1 MKKRRILAV
10 VLAMIM
16 AFGLAACGGGNKPAE
31 TDVAEPETKET
42 TEEETKKDETKENET
57 KEDETKEDEAETKEA
72 EPEEPQAKIPENATE
87 FLLTNPKIQAQ
98 AKFYLPNEAKEWEIQ
113 CLNKKDPVNVPQR
126 YVYKSENA
134 EGTSLMMDIRL
145 TATGTEKL
153 AEMLADEDTEKIQV
167 QNYPASLE
175 TKDFSWNYTIDLG
188 PFTEGLNLYV
198 SVSFETGG
206 EEYAS
211 IKELVDTRDMF
222 LETLTVTTDYE
233 GKEDRSGRKY
243 QGSGMCSLPDTIEY
257 HGETVEIIQVP
268 QDFQVYSL
276 KAEVY
281 DSDPIPTRVVA
292 TINNTI
298 SNAYLEAE
306 GYEECTIAGYS
317 GIMKQTLFFGYVSSY
332 LRLKITESTNYDVYA
347 TTYVDD
353 SVLTDTVEM
362 AAAANTMK
370 NDPDTYYQK
379 SLDLLETL
387 LNEAQFR
394 EPVDSWFE

>member
-1 MKKRRILAV
+1 MKNRRILTV
-10 VLAMIM
+10 VLAVIM
-16 AFGLAACGGGNKPAE
+16 AFGLVACGGGNKPAE
-31 TDVAEPETKET
+31 TDATEPETKET
-42 TEEETKKDETKENET
+42 TEEETKVNEPKEE
-57 KEDETKEDEAETKEA
+57 EAEEA
-72 EPEEPQAKIPENATE
+72 EPEEPQSRIPENATE

-126 YVYKSENA
+126 YVYKSENTD
-134 EGTSLMMDIRL
+134 GDVLMMDIRL
-145 TATGTEKL
+145 TATGTENL

-175 TKDFSWNYTIDLG
+175 TTDTSWNYTIDLG
-188 PFTEGLNLYV
+188 SFTEGLNLYV
-198 SVSFETGG
+198 SVYFETGD

-211 IKELVDTRDMF
+211 IKELADTRDMF

-243 QGSGMCSLPDTIEY
+243 QGVGMCSLPDTIEY

-317 GIMKQTLFFGYVSSY
+317 GIMKQTLFYGYVSSY

-353 SVLTDTVEM
+353 SVLTDPGEL

-379 SLDLLETL
+379 SLELLEAMLTAA
-387 LNEAQFR
+387 EFR

>member
-1 MKKRRILAV
+1 MGKRRILTV
-10 VLAMIM
+10 VLAMIV

-31 TDVAEPETKET
+31 NDAANPET
-42 TEEETKKDETKENET
+42 TEITEEP
-57 KEDETKEDEAETKEA
+57 KEDESKEGEVEAKETET
-72 EPEEPQAKIPENATE
+72 EEPQPKIPENATE

-113 CLNKKDPVNVPQR
+113 GLNKKDPVNVSQR

-134 EGTSLMMDIRL
+134 DGTSLRMDIRL
-145 TATGTEKL
+145 TATGTENL
-153 AEMLADEDTEKIQV
+153 AGMLADEDTEKIQV

-175 TKDFSWNYTIDLG
+175 TTDTSWNYTIDLG
-188 PFTEGLNLYV
+188 TFTEGLNLYV
-198 SVSFETGG
+198 SVYFEGG
-206 EEYAS
+206 DEEYAS
-211 IKELVDTRDMF
+211 IKELADTRDMF

-317 GIMKQTLFFGYVSSY
+317 GIMKQTVFYGYVSSY
-332 LRLKITESTNYDVYA
+332 LRLKINEGTNYDVYA

-353 SVLTDTVEM
+353 SVLTDTVEL

>member
-1 MKKRRILAV
+1 MRKRRILTV
-10 VLAMIM
+10 VLAMIV

-31 TDVAEPETKET
+31 TDAANPET
-42 TEEETKKDETKENET
+42 TEITEET
-57 KEDETKEDEAETKEA
+57 KEDESKEGEVEAKETET
-72 EPEEPQAKIPENATE
+72 ETEEPQPKIPENATE

-134 EGTSLMMDIRL
+134 DGTSLMMDIRL

-317 GIMKQTLFFGYVSSY
+317 GIMKQTVFYGYVSSY
-332 LRLKITESTNYDVYA
+332 LRLKINESTNYDVYA

>member
-1 MKKRRILAV
+1 MGKRRILTV
-10 VLAMIM
+10 VLAMIV
-16 AFGLAACGGGNKPAE
+16 AFGLVACGGGNKPAE
-31 TDVAEPETKET
+31 TDAANPET
-42 TEEETKKDETKENET
+42 TEITEET
-57 KEDETKEDEAETKEA
+57 KEDESKEGEVEAKETET
-72 EPEEPQAKIPENATE
+72 EEPQPKIPENATE

-134 EGTSLMMDIRL
+134 AGDVLMMDIRL
-145 TATGTEKL
+145 TATGTENL
-153 AEMLADEDTEKIQV
+153 AGMLADEDTEKIQV

-175 TKDFSWNYTIDLG
+175 TTNTSWNYTIDLG
-188 PFTEGLNLYV
+188 SFTEGLNLYV
-198 SVSFETGG
+198 SVYFEGG
-206 EEYAS
+206 DEEYAS
-211 IKELVDTRDMF
+211 IKELADTRDMF

-257 HGETVEIIQVP
+257 HGETIEIIQVP

-317 GIMKQTLFFGYVSSY
+317 GIMKQTMFYGYVSSY
-332 LRLKITESTNYDVYA
+332 LRLKINDGTNYDVYA

-353 SVLTDTVEM
+353 SVLTDTVEL
-362 AAAANTMK
+362 AAATNTMK

>member
-1 MKKRRILAV
+1 MKNRRILTV
-10 VLAMIM
+10 VLAVIM
-16 AFGLAACGGGNKPAE
+16 AFGLVACGGGNKPAE
-31 TDVAEPETKET
+31 TDATEPETKET
-42 TEEETKKDETKENET
+42 TEEETKVNEPKEE
-57 KEDETKEDEAETKEA
+57 EAEEA
-72 EPEEPQAKIPENATE
+72 EPEEPQSRIPENATE

-126 YVYKSENA
+126 YVYKSENTD
-134 EGTSLMMDIRL
+134 GDVLMMDIRL
-145 TATGTEKL
+145 TATGTENL

-175 TKDFSWNYTIDLG
+175 TTDTSWNYTIDLG
-188 PFTEGLNLYV
+188 SFTEGLNLYV
-198 SVSFETGG
+198 SVYFETGD

-211 IKELVDTRDMF
+211 IKELADTRDMF

-243 QGSGMCSLPDTIEY
+243 QGVGMCSLPDTIEY

-317 GIMKQTLFFGYVSSY
+317 GIMKQTSSYGYVSSY

-353 SVLTDTVEM
+353 SVLTDPVEL

-379 SLDLLETL
+379 SLELLEAMLTAA
-387 LNEAQFR
+387 EFR

>member
-1 MKKRRILAV
+1 MKNRRILTV
-10 VLAMIM
+10 VLAVIM
-16 AFGLAACGGGNKPAE
+16 AFGLVACGGGNKPAE
-31 TDVAEPETKET
+31 TDATEPETKET
-42 TEEETKKDETKENET
+42 TEEETKVNEPKEE
-57 KEDETKEDEAETKEA
+57 EAEEA
-72 EPEEPQAKIPENATE
+72 EPEEPQSRIPENATE

-126 YVYKSENA
+126 YVYKSENTD
-134 EGTSLMMDIRL
+134 GDVLMMDIRL
-145 TATGTEKL
+145 TATGTENL

-175 TKDFSWNYTIDLG
+175 ITDTSWNYTIDLG
-188 PFTEGLNLYV
+188 SFTEGLNLYV
-198 SVSFETGG
+198 SVYFETGD

-211 IKELVDTRDMF
+211 IKELADTRDMF

-243 QGSGMCSLPDTIEY
+243 QGVGMCSLPDTIEY

-317 GIMKQTLFFGYVSSY
+317 GIMKQTLFYGYVSSY

-353 SVLTDTVEM
+353 SVLTDPGEL

-379 SLDLLETL
+379 SLELLEAMLTAA
-387 LNEAQFR
+387 EFR

>member
-1 MKKRRILAV
+1 MKNRRILTV
-10 VLAMIM
+10 VLAVIM
-16 AFGLAACGGGNKPAE
+16 AFGLVACGGGNKPAE
-31 TDVAEPETKET
+31 TDATEPETKET
-42 TEEETKKDETKENET
+42 TEEETKVNEPKEE
-57 KEDETKEDEAETKEA
+57 EAEEA
-72 EPEEPQAKIPENATE
+72 EPEEPQSRIPENATE

-126 YVYKSENA
+126 YVYKSENTD
-134 EGTSLMMDIRL
+134 GDVLMMDIRL
-145 TATGTEKL
+145 TATGTENL

-175 TKDFSWNYTIDLG
+175 TTDTSWNYTIDLG
-188 PFTEGLNLYV
+188 SFTEGLNLYV
-198 SVSFETGG
+198 SVYFETGD

-211 IKELVDTRDMF
+211 IKELADTRDMF

-243 QGSGMCSLPDTIEY
+243 QGVGMCSLPDTIEY

-317 GIMKQTLFFGYVSSY
+317 GIMKQTLFYGYVSSY

-353 SVLTDTVEM
+353 SVLTDPVEL

-379 SLDLLETL
+379 SLELLEAMLTAA
-387 LNEAQFR
+387 EFR

>member
-1 MKKRRILAV
+1 MGKRRILTV
-10 VLAMIM
+10 VLAMIV
-16 AFGLAACGGGNKPAE
+16 AFSLAACGGGNKPAE
-31 TDVAEPETKET
+31 TDAANPET
-42 TEEETKKDETKENET
+42 TEITEET
-57 KEDETKEDEAETKEA
+57 KEDESKEGEVEAKETET
-72 EPEEPQAKIPENATE
+72 EEPQPKIPENATE

-134 EGTSLMMDIRL
+134 AGDVLMMDIRL
-145 TATGTEKL
+145 TATGTENL
-153 AEMLADEDTEKIQV
+153 AGMLADEDTEKIQV

-175 TKDFSWNYTIDLG
+175 TTDTSWNYTIDLG

-211 IKELVDTRDMF
+211 IKELADTRDMF

-317 GIMKQTLFFGYVSSY
+317 GIMKQTLFYGYVSSY
-332 LRLKITESTNYDVYA
+332 LRLKINESTNYDVYA

-387 LNEAQFR
+387 LKEAQFR

>member
-1 MKKRRILAV
+1 MGKRRILTV
-10 VLAMIM
+10 VLAMIV

-31 TDVAEPETKET
+31 TDAANPET
-42 TEEETKKDETKENET
+42 TEITEETKENEP
-57 KEDETKEDEAETKEA
+57 KEDESKEGEVEAKETET
-72 EPEEPQAKIPENATE
+72 EEPQPKIPENATE

-134 EGTSLMMDIRL
+134 AGDVLMMDIRL
-145 TATGTEKL
+145 TATGTENL
-153 AEMLADEDTEKIQV
+153 AGMLADEDTEKIQV

-175 TKDFSWNYTIDLG
+175 TTNTSWNYTIDLG
-188 PFTEGLNLYV
+188 SFTEGLNLYV
-198 SVSFETGG
+198 SVYFEGG
-206 EEYAS
+206 DEEYAS
-211 IKELVDTRDMF
+211 IKELADTRDMF

-268 QDFQVYSL
+268 QDFQVYIL

-317 GIMKQTLFFGYVSSY
+317 GIMKQTMFYGYVSSY
-332 LRLKITESTNYDVYA
+332 LRLKINEGTNYDVYA

-353 SVLTDTVEM
+353 SVLTDTVEL
-362 AAAANTMK
+362 AAATNTMK
-370 NDPDTYYQK
+370 NDPDIYYQK

>member
-1 MKKRRILAV
+1 MKNRRILTV
-10 VLAMIM
+10 VLAVIM
-16 AFGLAACGGGNKPAE
+16 AFGLVACGGGNKLAE
-31 TDVAEPETKET
+31 TDATEPETKET
-42 TEEETKKDETKENET
+42 TEEETKVNEPKEE
-57 KEDETKEDEAETKEA
+57 EAEEA
-72 EPEEPQAKIPENATE
+72 EPEEPQSRIPENATE

-126 YVYKSENA
+126 YVYKSENTD
-134 EGTSLMMDIRL
+134 GDVLMMDIRL
-145 TATGTEKL
+145 TATGTENL

-175 TKDFSWNYTIDLG
+175 TTDTSWNYTIDLG
-188 PFTEGLNLYV
+188 SFTEGLNLYV
-198 SVSFETGG
+198 SVYFETGD

-211 IKELVDTRDMF
+211 IKELADTRDMF

-243 QGSGMCSLPDTIEY
+243 QGVGMCSLPDTIEY

-317 GIMKQTLFFGYVSSY
+317 GIMKQTLFYGYVSSY

-353 SVLTDTVEM
+353 SVLTDPGEL

-379 SLDLLETL
+379 SLELLEAMLTAA
-387 LNEAQFR
+387 EFR

>member
-1 MKKRRILAV
+1 MGKRRILTV
-10 VLAMIM
+10 VLAMIV
-16 AFGLAACGGGNKPAE
+16 AFSLAACGGGNKPAE
-31 TDVAEPETKET
+31 TDAANPET
-42 TEEETKKDETKENET
+42 TEITEET
-57 KEDETKEDEAETKEA
+57 KEDESKEGEVEAKETET
-72 EPEEPQAKIPENATE
+72 EEPQPKIPENATE

-134 EGTSLMMDIRL
+134 DGTSLMMDIRL

-175 TKDFSWNYTIDLG
+175 TTNTSWIYTIDLG
-188 PFTEGLNLYV
+188 SFTEGLNLYV

-317 GIMKQTLFFGYVSSY
+317 GIMKQTLFYGYVSSY
-332 LRLKITESTNYDVYA
+332 LRLKINESTNYDVYA

>member
-1 MKKRRILAV
+1 MGKRRILTV
-10 VLAMIM
+10 VLAMIV

-31 TDVAEPETKET
+31 TDAANPET
-42 TEEETKKDETKENET
+42 TEITEET
-57 KEDETKEDEAETKEA
+57 KEDESKEDESKEGEVEAKETEA
-72 EPEEPQAKIPENATE
+72 EEPQPKIPENATE

-126 YVYKSENA
+126 YVYKSENTD
-134 EGTSLMMDIRL
+134 GDVLMMDIRL
-145 TATGTEKL
+145 TATGTENL
-153 AEMLADEDTEKIQV
+153 AEMLTDEDTEKIQV

-175 TKDFSWNYTIDLG
+175 TTDTSWNYTIDLG
-188 PFTEGLNLYV
+188 SFTEGLNLYV
-198 SVSFETGG
+198 SVYFETGD

-211 IKELVDTRDMF
+211 IKELADTRDMF

-317 GIMKQTLFFGYVSSY
+317 GIMKQTLFYGYVSSY

-353 SVLTDTVEM
+353 SVLTDPVEL
-362 AAAANTMK
+362 AAATNTMK
-370 NDPDTYYQK
+370 NDPDIYYQK
-379 SLDLLETL
+379 SLELLEAMLTAA
-387 LNEAQFR
+387 EFR

>member
-1 MKKRRILAV
+1 MGKRRILTV
-10 VLAMIM
+10 VLAMIV
-16 AFGLAACGGGNKPAE
+16 AFSLAACGGGNKPAE
-31 TDVAEPETKET
+31 TDAANPET
-42 TEEETKKDETKENET
+42 TEITEET
-57 KEDETKEDEAETKEA
+57 KEDESKEGEVEAKETET
-72 EPEEPQAKIPENATE
+72 EEPQPKIPENATE

-134 EGTSLMMDIRL
+134 AGDVLMMDIRL
-145 TATGTEKL
+145 TATGTENL
-153 AEMLADEDTEKIQV
+153 AGMLADEDTEKIQV

-175 TKDFSWNYTIDLG
+175 TTDTSWNYTIDLG
-188 PFTEGLNLYV
+188 SFTEGLNLYV
-198 SVSFETGG
+198 SVYFETGD

-211 IKELVDTRDMF
+211 IKELADTRDMF

-317 GIMKQTLFFGYVSSY
+317 GIMKQTVFYGYVSSY
-332 LRLKITESTNYDVYA
+332 LRLKINEGTNYDVYA

-353 SVLTDTVEM
+353 SVLTDTVEL
-362 AAAANTMK
+362 AAATNTMK

>member
-16 AFGLAACGGGNKPAE
+16 AFGLAACGGGNKPAK

-134 EGTSLMMDIRL
+134 DGTSLMMDIRL

-206 EEYAS
+206 EDYAS

-317 GIMKQTLFFGYVSSY
+317 GIMKQTLFYGYVSSY

-362 AAAANTMK
+362 AAAASTMK

>member
-1 MKKRRILAV
+1 MKNRRILTV
-10 VLAMIM
+10 VLAVIM
-16 AFGLAACGGGNKPAE
+16 AFGLVACGGGNKPAE
-31 TDVAEPETKET
+31 TDATEPETKET
-42 TEEETKKDETKENET
+42 AEEETKVNEPKEE
-57 KEDETKEDEAETKEA
+57 EAEEA
-72 EPEEPQAKIPENATE
+72 EPEEPQSRIPENATE

-126 YVYKSENA
+126 YVYKSENTD
-134 EGTSLMMDIRL
+134 GDVLMMDIRL
-145 TATGTEKL
+145 TATGTENL

-175 TKDFSWNYTIDLG
+175 ITDTSWNYTIDLG
-188 PFTEGLNLYV
+188 SFTEGLNLYV
-198 SVSFETGG
+198 SVYFETGD

-211 IKELVDTRDMF
+211 IKELADTRDMF

-243 QGSGMCSLPDTIEY
+243 QGVGMCSLPDTIEY

-317 GIMKQTLFFGYVSSY
+317 GIMKQTLFYGYVSSY

-353 SVLTDTVEM
+353 SVLTDPGEL

-379 SLDLLETL
+379 SLELLEAMLTAA
-387 LNEAQFR
+387 EFR

>member
-1 MKKRRILAV
+1 MGKRRILTV
-10 VLAMIM
+10 VLAMIV
-16 AFGLAACGGGNKPAE
+16 AFGLVACGGVNKPAE
-31 TDVAEPETKET
+31 TDAANPET
-42 TEEETKKDETKENET
+42 TEITEEP
-57 KEDETKEDEAETKEA
+57 KEDESKEGEVEAKETET
-72 EPEEPQAKIPENATE
+72 EEPQPKIPENATE

-134 EGTSLMMDIRL
+134 AGDVLMMDIRL
-145 TATGTEKL
+145 TATGTENL
-153 AEMLADEDTEKIQV
+153 AGMLADEDTEKIQV

-175 TKDFSWNYTIDLG
+175 TTNTSWNYTIDLG
-188 PFTEGLNLYV
+188 SFTEGLNLYV
-198 SVSFETGG
+198 SVYFEGG
-206 EEYAS
+206 DEEYAS
-211 IKELVDTRDMF
+211 IKELADTRDMF

-317 GIMKQTLFFGYVSSY
+317 GIMKQTMFYGYVSSY
-332 LRLKITESTNYDVYA
+332 LRLKINEGTNYDVYA

-353 SVLTDTVEM
+353 SVLTDTVEL
-362 AAAANTMK
+362 AAATNTMK
-370 NDPDTYYQK
+370 NDPDIYYQK

>member
-1 MKKRRILAV
+1 MGKRRILTV
-10 VLAMIM
+10 VLAMIV
-16 AFGLAACGGGNKPAE
+16 AFGLVACGGGNKPAE
-31 TDVAEPETKET
+31 TDAANPET
-42 TEEETKKDETKENET
+42 TEITEET
-57 KEDETKEDEAETKEA
+57 KEDESKEGEVEAKETET
-72 EPEEPQAKIPENATE
+72 EEPQPKIPENATE

-134 EGTSLMMDIRL
+134 AGDVLMMDIRL
-145 TATGTEKL
+145 TATGTENL
-153 AEMLADEDTEKIQV
+153 AGMLADEDTEKIQV

-175 TKDFSWNYTIDLG
+175 TTNTSWNYTIDLG
-188 PFTEGLNLYV
+188 SFTEGLNLYV
-198 SVSFETGG
+198 SVYFEGG
-206 EEYAS
+206 DEEYAS
-211 IKELVDTRDMF
+211 IKELADTRDMF

-233 GKEDRSGRKY
+233 DKEDRSGRKY

-317 GIMKQTLFFGYVSSY
+317 GIMKQTMFYGYVSSY
-332 LRLKITESTNYDVYA
+332 LRLKINDGTNYDVYA

-353 SVLTDTVEM
+353 SVLTDPVEL
-362 AAAANTMK
+362 AAATNTMK
-370 NDPDTYYQK
+370 NDPDIYYQK
-379 SLDLLETL
+379 SLELLEAMLTAA
-387 LNEAQFR
+387 EFR

>member
-31 TDVAEPETKET
+31 TDAAESETKET
-42 TEEETKKDETKENET
+42 TEEETKKDETK
-57 KEDETKEDEAETKEA
+57 KDETKEDEAETKEV

-134 EGTSLMMDIRL
+134 DGTSLMMDIRL

-206 EEYAS
+206 EDYAS

-317 GIMKQTLFFGYVSSY
+317 GIMKQTLFYGYVSSY

>member
-134 EGTSLMMDIRL
+134 DGTSLMMDIRL

-206 EEYAS
+206 EDYAS

-317 GIMKQTLFFGYVSSY
+317 GIMKQTVFYGYVSSY
-332 LRLKITESTNYDVYA
+332 LRLKINEGTNYDVYA

-362 AAAANTMK
+362 AAAVNTMK

>member
-1 MKKRRILAV
+1 MKNRRILTV
-10 VLAMIM
+10 VLAVIM
-16 AFGLAACGGGNKPAE
+16 AFGLVACGGGNKPAE
-31 TDVAEPETKET
+31 TDATEPETKET
-42 TEEETKKDETKENET
+42 AEEETKVNEPKEE
-57 KEDETKEDEAETKEA
+57 EAEEA
-72 EPEEPQAKIPENATE
+72 EPEEPQSRIPENATE

-126 YVYKSENA
+126 YVYKSENTD
-134 EGTSLMMDIRL
+134 GDVLMMDIRL
-145 TATGTEKL
+145 TATGTENL

-167 QNYPASLE
+167 QNYPTSLE
-175 TKDFSWNYTIDLG
+175 TTDTSWNYTIDLG
-188 PFTEGLNLYV
+188 SFTEGLNLYV
-198 SVSFETGG
+198 SVYFETGD

-211 IKELVDTRDMF
+211 IKELADTRDMF

-243 QGSGMCSLPDTIEY
+243 QGVGMCSLPDTIEY

-317 GIMKQTLFFGYVSSY
+317 GIMKQTLFYGYVSSY

-353 SVLTDTVEM
+353 SVLTDPGEL

-379 SLDLLETL
+379 SLELLEAMLTAA
-387 LNEAQFR
+387 EFR

>member
-42 TEEETKKDETKENET
+42 TEEETKKDET

-134 EGTSLMMDIRL
+134 DGTSLMMDIRL

-317 GIMKQTLFFGYVSSY
+317 GIMKQTLFYGYVSSY

>member
-1 MKKRRILAV
+1 MGKRRILTV
-10 VLAMIM
+10 VLAMIV
-16 AFGLAACGGGNKPAE
+16 AFGLSACGGGNKPAE
-31 TDVAEPETKET
+31 TDAANPET
-42 TEEETKKDETKENET
+42 TEITEET
-57 KEDETKEDEAETKEA
+57 KEDESKEGEVEAKETET
-72 EPEEPQAKIPENATE
+72 EEPQPKIPENATG

-113 CLNKKDPVNVPQR
+113 CLSKKDPVNVPQR

-145 TATGTEKL
+145 TATGTENL
-153 AEMLADEDTEKIQV
+153 AEMLTDEDMEKIQV
-167 QNYPASLE
+167 QNYPAALE
-175 TKDFSWNYTIDLG
+175 TTDTSWNYTIDLG
-188 PFTEGLNLYV
+188 SFTEGLNLYV
-198 SVSFETGG
+198 SVYFETGD

-211 IKELVDTRDMF
+211 IKELADTRDMF

-281 DSDPIPTRVVA
+281 DSDPIPTRVIA

-298 SNAYLEAE
+298 SNDYLEAE

-317 GIMKQTLFFGYVSSY
+317 GIMKQTLFYGYVSSY

-353 SVLTDTVEM
+353 SVLTDPVEL
-362 AAAANTMK
+362 AAATNTMK

-379 SLDLLETL
+379 SLELLEAMLTAA
-387 LNEAQFR
+387 EFR

>member
-1 MKKRRILAV
+1 MGKRRILTV
-10 VLAMIM
+10 VLAMIV

-31 TDVAEPETKET
+31 TDAANPET
-42 TEEETKKDETKENET
+42 TEITEET
-57 KEDETKEDEAETKEA
+57 KEDESKEGEVEAKETET
-72 EPEEPQAKIPENATE
+72 ETEEPQPKIPENATE

-134 EGTSLMMDIRL
+134 AGDVLMMDIRL
-145 TATGTEKL
+145 TATGTENL
-153 AEMLADEDTEKIQV
+153 AGMLADEDTEKIQV

-175 TKDFSWNYTIDLG
+175 TTDTSWNYTIDLG
-188 PFTEGLNLYV
+188 TFTEGLNLYV
-198 SVSFETGG
+198 SVYFEGG
-206 EEYAS
+206 DEEYAS
-211 IKELVDTRDMF
+211 IKELADTRDMF

-317 GIMKQTLFFGYVSSY
+317 GIMKQTVFYGYVSSY
-332 LRLKITESTNYDVYA
+332 LRLKINEGTNYDVYA

-353 SVLTDTVEM
+353 SVLTDTVEL
-362 AAAANTMK
+362 AAATNTMK

>member
-1 MKKRRILAV
+1 MGKRRILTV
-10 VLAMIM
+10 VLAMIV

-31 TDVAEPETKET
+31 TDAANPET
-42 TEEETKKDETKENET
+42 TEITEET
-57 KEDETKEDEAETKEA
+57 KEDESKEGEVEAKETET
-72 EPEEPQAKIPENATE
+72 EEPQPKIPENATE

-113 CLNKKDPVNVPQR
+113 GLNKKDPVNVSQR

-134 EGTSLMMDIRL
+134 DGTSLRMDIRL

-153 AEMLADEDTEKIQV
+153 AEMLADEETEKIQV

-175 TKDFSWNYTIDLG
+175 TTNTSWIYTIDLG
-188 PFTEGLNLYV
+188 SFTEGLNLYV
-198 SVSFETGG
+198 SVYFEGG
-206 EEYAS
+206 DEEYAS
-211 IKELVDTRDMF
+211 IKELADTRDMF

-243 QGSGMCSLPDTIEY
+243 QGSGMCSLLDTIEY

-317 GIMKQTLFFGYVSSY
+317 GIMKQTVFYGYVSSY
-332 LRLKITESTNYDVYA
+332 LRLKINEGTNYDVYA

-353 SVLTDTVEM
+353 SVLTDTVEL
-362 AAAANTMK
+362 AAATNTMK

>member
-1 MKKRRILAV
+1 
-10 VLAMIM
+10 MIV
-16 AFGLAACGGGNKPAE
+16 AFGLVACGGGNKPAE
-31 TDVAEPETKET
+31 TDAANPET
-42 TEEETKKDETKENET
+42 TEITEET
-57 KEDETKEDEAETKEA
+57 KEDESKEGEVEAKETET
-72 EPEEPQAKIPENATE
+72 EEPQPKIPENATE

-134 EGTSLMMDIRL
+134 AGDVLMMDIRL
-145 TATGTEKL
+145 TATGTENL
-153 AEMLADEDTEKIQV
+153 AGMLADEDTEKIQV

-175 TKDFSWNYTIDLG
+175 TTNTSWNYTIDLG
-188 PFTEGLNLYV
+188 SFTEGLNLYV
-198 SVSFETGG
+198 SVYFEGG
-206 EEYAS
+206 DEEYAS
-211 IKELVDTRDMF
+211 IKELADTRDMF

-257 HGETVEIIQVP
+257 HGETIEIIQVP

-317 GIMKQTLFFGYVSSY
+317 GIMKQTMFYGYVSSY
-332 LRLKITESTNYDVYA
+332 LRLKINDGTNYDVYA

-353 SVLTDTVEM
+353 SVLTDTVEL
-362 AAAANTMK
+362 AAATNTMK

>member
-134 EGTSLMMDIRL
+134 DGTSLMMDIRL

-317 GIMKQTLFFGYVSSY
+317 GIMKQTLFYGYVSSY

>member
-1 MKKRRILAV
+1 MGKRRILTV
-10 VLAMIM
+10 VLAMIV
-16 AFGLAACGGGNKPAE
+16 AFGLSACGGGNKPAE
-31 TDVAEPETKET
+31 TDAANPET
-42 TEEETKKDETKENET
+42 TEITEET
-57 KEDETKEDEAETKEA
+57 KEDESKEGEVEAKETET
-72 EPEEPQAKIPENATE
+72 EEPQPKIPENATE

-113 CLNKKDPVNVPQR
+113 CLSKKDPVNVPQR

-145 TATGTEKL
+145 TATGTENL
-153 AEMLADEDTEKIQV
+153 AEMLADEDMEKIQV
-167 QNYPASLE
+167 QNYPAALE
-175 TKDFSWNYTIDLG
+175 TTDTSWNYTIDLG
-188 PFTEGLNLYV
+188 SFTEGLNLYV
-198 SVSFETGG
+198 SVYFETGD

-211 IKELVDTRDMF
+211 IKELADTRDMF

-281 DSDPIPTRVVA
+281 DSDPIPTRVIA

-298 SNAYLEAE
+298 SNDYLEAE

-317 GIMKQTLFFGYVSSY
+317 GIMKQTLFYGYVSSY
-332 LRLKITESTNYDVYA
+332 LRLKINEGTNYDVYA

-353 SVLTDTVEM
+353 SVLTDPVEL
-362 AAAANTMK
+362 AAATNTMK

-379 SLDLLETL
+379 SLELLEAMLTAA
-387 LNEAQFR
+387 EFR

>member
-1 MKKRRILAV
+1 MRKRRILTV
-10 VLAMIM
+10 VLAMIV

-31 TDVAEPETKET
+31 TEAANPET
-42 TEEETKKDETKENET
+42 TEITEET
-57 KEDETKEDEAETKEA
+57 KEDESKEGEVEAKETET
-72 EPEEPQAKIPENATE
+72 ETEEPQPKIPENATE

-134 EGTSLMMDIRL
+134 DGTSLMMDIRL

-317 GIMKQTLFFGYVSSY
+317 GIMKQTLFYGYVSSY
-332 LRLKITESTNYDVYA
+332 LRLKINESTNYDVYA

>member
-1 MKKRRILAV
+1 MGKRRILTV
-10 VLAMIM
+10 VLAMIV

-31 TDVAEPETKET
+31 TDAANPET
-42 TEEETKKDETKENET
+42 TEITEET
-57 KEDETKEDEAETKEA
+57 KEDESKEDESKEGEVEVKETET
-72 EPEEPQAKIPENATE
+72 EEPQPKIPENATE

-98 AKFYLPNEAKEWEIQ
+98 ASFYLPNEAKEWEIQ

-134 EGTSLMMDIRL
+134 DGTSLMMDIRL

-206 EEYAS
+206 EDYAS
-211 IKELVDTRDMF
+211 IKELADTRDMF

-317 GIMKQTLFFGYVSSY
+317 GIMKQTVFYGYVSSY

-353 SVLTDTVEM
+353 SVLTDTVEL
-362 AAAANTMK
+362 AAAADIVK

>member
-1 MKKRRILAV
+1 MGKRRILTV
-10 VLAMIM
+10 VLAMIV
-16 AFGLAACGGGNKPAE
+16 AFGLAACGGGNKPTE
-31 TDVAEPETKET
+31 TDAANPET
-42 TEEETKKDETKENET
+42 TEITEET
-57 KEDETKEDEAETKEA
+57 KEDESKEGEVEAKETET
-72 EPEEPQAKIPENATE
+72 EESQPKIPENATE

-134 EGTSLMMDIRL
+134 AGDVLMMDIRL
-145 TATGTEKL
+145 TATGTENL
-153 AEMLADEDTEKIQV
+153 AGMLADEDTEKIQV

-175 TKDFSWNYTIDLG
+175 TTDTSWNYTIDLG
-188 PFTEGLNLYV
+188 SFTEGLNLYV
-198 SVSFETGG
+198 SVYFETGD

-211 IKELVDTRDMF
+211 IKELADTRDMF

-317 GIMKQTLFFGYVSSY
+317 GIMKQTVFYGYVSSY
-332 LRLKITESTNYDVYA
+332 LRLKINEGTNYDVYA

-353 SVLTDTVEM
+353 SVLTDTVEL
-362 AAAANTMK
+362 AAATNTMK

>member
-1 MKKRRILAV
+1 MGKRRILTV
-10 VLAMIM
+10 VLAMIV

-31 TDVAEPETKET
+31 TDAANPET
-42 TEEETKKDETKENET
+42 TEITEET
-57 KEDETKEDEAETKEA
+57 KEDESKEGEVEAKETET
-72 EPEEPQAKIPENATE
+72 EEPQPKIPENATE

-134 EGTSLMMDIRL
+134 AGDVLMMDIRL
-145 TATGTEKL
+145 TATGTENL
-153 AEMLADEDTEKIQV
+153 AGMLADEDTEKIQV

-175 TKDFSWNYTIDLG
+175 TTNTSWNYTIDLG
-188 PFTEGLNLYV
+188 SFTEGLNLYV
-198 SVSFETGG
+198 SVYFEGG
-206 EEYAS
+206 DEEYAS
-211 IKELVDTRDMF
+211 IKELADTRDMF

-317 GIMKQTLFFGYVSSY
+317 GIMKQTMFYGYVSSY
-332 LRLKITESTNYDVYA
+332 LRLKINEGTNYDVYA

-353 SVLTDTVEM
+353 SVLTDTVEL
-362 AAAANTMK
+362 AAATNTMK
-370 NDPDTYYQK
+370 NDPDIYYQK

>member
-134 EGTSLMMDIRL
+134 DGTSLMMDIRL

-206 EEYAS
+206 EDYAS

-317 GIMKQTLFFGYVSSY
+317 GIMKQTLFYGYVSSY

>member
-1 MKKRRILAV
+1 MKNRRILTV
-10 VLAMIM
+10 VLAVIM
-16 AFGLAACGGGNKPAE
+16 AFGLVACGGGNKPAE
-31 TDVAEPETKET
+31 TDATEPETKET
-42 TEEETKKDETKENET
+42 TEEETKVNEPKEE
-57 KEDETKEDEAETKEA
+57 EAEEA
-72 EPEEPQAKIPENATE
+72 EPEEPQSRIPENATE

-126 YVYKSENA
+126 YVYKSENTD
-134 EGTSLMMDIRL
+134 GDVLMMDIRL
-145 TATGTEKL
+145 TATGTENL
-153 AEMLADEDTEKIQV
+153 AEMLTDEDTEKIQV

-175 TKDFSWNYTIDLG
+175 TTDTSWNYTIDLG
-188 PFTEGLNLYV
+188 SFTEGLNLYV
-198 SVSFETGG
+198 SVYFETGD

-211 IKELVDTRDMF
+211 IKELADTRDMF

-243 QGSGMCSLPDTIEY
+243 QGVGMYSLPDTIEY

-317 GIMKQTLFFGYVSSY
+317 GIMKQTLFYGYVSSY

-353 SVLTDTVEM
+353 SVLTDPGEL

-379 SLDLLETL
+379 SLELLEAMLTAA
-387 LNEAQFR
+387 EFR

>member
-1 MKKRRILAV
+1 MKNRRILTV
-10 VLAMIM
+10 VLAVIM
-16 AFGLAACGGGNKPAE
+16 AFGLVACGGGNKPAE
-31 TDVAEPETKET
+31 TDTAEPETKET
-42 TEEETKKDETKENET
+42 TEEETKVNEPKEE
-57 KEDETKEDEAETKEA
+57 EAEEA
-72 EPEEPQAKIPENATE
+72 EPEEPQSRIPENATE

-126 YVYKSENA
+126 YVYKSENTD
-134 EGTSLMMDIRL
+134 GDVLMMDIRL
-145 TATGTEKL
+145 TATGTENL

-175 TKDFSWNYTIDLG
+175 TTDTSWNYTIDLG
-188 PFTEGLNLYV
+188 SFTEGLNLYV
-198 SVSFETGG
+198 SVYFETGD

-211 IKELVDTRDMF
+211 IKELADTRDMF
-222 LETLTVTTDYE
+222 LETITVTTDYE

-243 QGSGMCSLPDTIEY
+243 QGVGMCSLPDTIEY

-317 GIMKQTLFFGYVSSY
+317 GIMKQTLFYGYVSSY

-353 SVLTDTVEM
+353 SVLTDPVEL

-379 SLDLLETL
+379 SLELLEAMLTAA
-387 LNEAQFR
+387 EFR

>member
-1 MKKRRILAV
+1 MGKRRILTV
-10 VLAMIM
+10 VLAMIV
-16 AFGLAACGGGNKPAE
+16 AFGLAACGGGNKTAE
-31 TDVAEPETKET
+31 TDAANTET
-42 TEEETKKDETKENET
+42 TEITEEPKENEP
-57 KEDETKEDEAETKEA
+57 KEDESKEGEVEAKETET
-72 EPEEPQAKIPENATE
+72 EEPQPKIPENATE

-134 EGTSLMMDIRL
+134 AGDVLMMDIRL
-145 TATGTEKL
+145 TATGTENL
-153 AEMLADEDTEKIQV
+153 AGMLADEDTEKIQV

-175 TKDFSWNYTIDLG
+175 TTNTSWNYTIDLG
-188 PFTEGLNLYV
+188 TFTEGLNLYV
-198 SVSFETGG
+198 SVYFEGG
-206 EEYAS
+206 DEEYAS
-211 IKELVDTRDMF
+211 IKELADTRDMF

-317 GIMKQTLFFGYVSSY
+317 GIMKQTMFYGYVSSY
-332 LRLKITESTNYDVYA
+332 LRLKINEGTNYDVYA

-353 SVLTDTVEM
+353 SVLTDTVEL
-362 AAAANTMK
+362 AAATNTMK
-370 NDPDTYYQK
+370 NDPDIYYQK